1 MKLTDIILNEAP
13 GRRQAVMKLSQLTF
27 NVVKGMFGEIP
38 MFGISFPNPDDS
50 YRAVMSGDDLE
61 SWKAGVA
68 DRYGDVNIKI
78 DVEADS
84 KWDRIQILDDK
95 FRGDKDSYIAGKAA
109 WLDKERAA
117 GRTSGLD

>member
-13 GRRQAVMKLSQLTF
+13 GRRQATMKLSQLTF
-27 NVVKGMFGEIP
+27 NTVKGMFGEIP

-50 YRAVMSGDDLE
+50 YRSVSSGDDLE
-61 SWKAGVA
+61 SWKAGIM
-68 DRYGDVNIKI
+68 DRYGDVNIRI
-78 DVEADS
+78 DVEAAS
-84 KWDRIQILDDK
+84 KWDRIQVLDDK
-95 FRGDKDSYIAGKAA
+95 FRGDKEKYTAGKAA

>member
-13 GRRQAVMKLSQLTF
+13 GRRQATMKLSQLTF

-38 MFGISFPNPDDS
+38 MFGLSFPNPDDS
-50 YRAVMSGDDLE
+50 YRSVFSGDDLE
-61 SWKAGVA
+61 SWKAGVM
-68 DRYGDVNIKI
+68 DRYGDVNIRI

-95 FRGDKDSYIAGKAA
+95 FRNDKDSYTKGKAA
-109 WLDKERAA
+109 WLDKERQA